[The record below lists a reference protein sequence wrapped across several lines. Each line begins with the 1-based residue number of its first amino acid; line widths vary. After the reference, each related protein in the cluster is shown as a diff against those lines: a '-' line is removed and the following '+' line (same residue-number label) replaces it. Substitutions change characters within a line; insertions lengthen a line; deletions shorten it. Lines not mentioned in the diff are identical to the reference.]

1 MCLGFSLC
9 FDNVTART
17 AAAVRLLLDGPGTC
31 TGRETNDRQQQRLRV
46 HRGGAAGAGRD
57 AAAAG
62 AATALVPRVRPHVA
76 RDHVPPAGRVRTL
89 RALVRLLAGVGP
101 LVGRPVGRKGKN
113 GFQKIDILTK
123 FSYKFG

>member
-17 AAAVRLLLDGPGTC
+17 AAAVRLLLHGAGARP
-31 TGRETNDRQQQRLRV
+31 GRETHHRQQQRLRV
-46 HRGGAAGAGRD
+46 HRSGAAGAGRV

-76 RDHVPPAGRVRTL
+76 RDHVPSAGRVRTL
-89 RALVRLLAGVGP
+89 RALVRLLAGVRP
-101 LVGRPVGRKGKN
+101 LVGRPVGRKGKKV
-113 GFQKIDILTK
+113 F
-123 FSYKFG
+123 

>member
-17 AAAVRLLLDGPGTC
+17 AAAVRLLLDGSGARSR
-31 TGRETNDRQQQRLRV
+31 RETYHRQQQRLRV
-46 HRGGAAGAGRD
+46 HRGGTAGAGRV

-89 RALVRLLAGVGP
+89 RALVRLLAGMRP
-101 LVGRPVGRKGKN
+101 LVGRPVGRKENVLKHVP
-113 GFQKIDILTK
+113 TK
-123 FSYKFG
+123 FSYLI